1 MNAMIRCENYTGGEW
16 TGASQGALIESFNPA
31 TGELVGTAPA
41 ASARDVQDAVAAARE
56 AFETSGWAEDSQ
68 LRTRVLNTFAREIWN
83 RIDELGRL
91 LTDENGKVIAD
102 ARYEVDRGA
111 GIVEYYAGM
120 AQNVLGRSS
129 MPMPGLYSFVV
140 REPLGVAGLI
150 VPFNFPVV
158 LLLRALAP
166 ALAAGNAVII
176 KPALYTPAI
185 TCELVRILAG
195 IEGLPPGIVNL
206 VAGSNDVGA
215 ELVKHPEVDI
225 ISVTGSTNTGKLV
238 MQAAANNLTRVS
250 LELGGKSPNII
261 FDDADMERAVT
272 QSLQGSWV
280 TFSGQ
285 VCYAGTRLL
294 IQDGIY
300 DGFLAAL
307 KERAEKL
314 KLGYGIHPE
323 TEMGPVIDR
332 RQLGTVL
339 DFIET
344 GKREANLVTGGCVR
358 DDGDL
363 AKGNFIAPTIFDQVP
378 VDSRINREEVFG
390 PVLSVFRFRETDEA
404 VEIANS
410 TDYGLAGAVW
420 TRDINRAFR
429 VAKRVKSG
437 IVWVNNYG
445 KLPYQAVMGGYKQS
459 GIGRQYGEEGL
470 NEFTQL
476 KHVAVDI
483 GEN

>member
-1 MNAMIRCENYTGGEW
+1 MITCQNYIGGEW
-16 TGASQGALIESFNPA
+16 LPPRGGAVIESKNPA
-31 TGELVGTAPA
+31 TGEIVATAPN
-41 ASARDVQDAVAAARE
+41 ASIEDVQSSVVAARK
-56 AFETSGWAEDSQ
+56 AFETSNWAEDSQ
-68 LRTRVLNTFAREIWN
+68 LRTRVLNRFAQEIWN
-83 RIDELGRL
+83 RIDDLGRL

-111 GIVEYYAGM
+111 GILEYYAGM
-120 AQNVLGRSS
+120 AQNVMGRTSV
-129 MPMPGLYSFVV
+129 PMPNLYSFVV

-176 KPALYTPAI
+176 KPAVYTPGI
-185 TCELVRILAG
+185 TYELVRILSE
-195 IEGLPPGIVNL
+195 IEGIPSGIVNL
-206 VAGSNDVGA
+206 ISGSNDVGA
-215 ELVKHPEVDI
+215 ELVKNPDVDI

-238 MQAAANNLTRVS
+238 MKEAANNLTKVS

-261 FDDADMERAVT
+261 FNDADMKRAVT
-272 QSLQGSWV
+272 HSLKGSWI
-280 TFSGQ
+280 TFAGQ

-294 IQDGIY
+294 VQDGIY
-300 DGFLAAL
+300 DKFLEEL
-307 KERAEKL
+307 KHRAEQL
-314 KLGYGIHPE
+314 KLGYGINPDV
-323 TEMGPVIDR
+323 EMGPIIDKK
-332 RQLGTVL
+332 QLGTVL

-344 GKREANLVTGGCVR
+344 GKKDANLVTGGYVR
-358 DDGDL
+358 DDGEL

-378 VDSRINREEVFG
+378 VDSRINKEEVFG
-390 PVLSVFRFRETDEA
+390 PVLSVFRFKEVDEA

-420 TRDINRAFR
+420 TRDINQAFR
-429 VAKRVKSG
+429 VARRVKSG

-476 KHVAVDI
+476 KHIAVDI
-483 GEN
+483 GDN

>member
-1 MNAMIRCENYTGGEW
+1 MITCENYTGGEW
-16 TGASQGALIESFNPA
+16 TGTSSGSVIESFNPA
-31 TGELVGTAPA
+31 TGELVGTAPT
-41 ASARDVQDAVAAARE
+41 ASAQDVQNAVAAARN
-56 AFETSGWAEDSQ
+56 AFETSNWAENSQ
-68 LRTRVLNTFAREIWN
+68 LRTRVLNNFAREILN
-83 RIDELGRL
+83 RIDDLGRL

-102 ARYEVDRGA
+102 AQYEVDRGA

-120 AQNVLGRSS
+120 AQNVLGRTS
-129 MPMPGLYSFVV
+129 MPIPNLYSFVV

-176 KPALYTPAI
+176 KPAFYTPAI
-185 TCELVRILAG
+185 TYELVRILSEIDG
-195 IEGLPPGIVNL
+195 IPPGIVNL
-206 VAGSNDVGA
+206 IAGSNDVGA
-215 ELVKHPEVDI
+215 ELVRNPDVDI

-238 MQAAANNLTRVS
+238 MKEAAKNLTRVS

-261 FDDADMERAVT
+261 FDDADIERAIT
-272 QSLQGSWV
+272 QSLKGSWI

-285 VCYAGTRLL
+285 VCYAGTRLI

-300 DGFLAAL
+300 DRFLREL
-307 KERAEKL
+307 KDRAEKL

-323 TEMGPVIDR
+323 TEMGPVIDKK
-332 RQLGTVL
+332 QISSVL

-344 GKREANLVTGGCVR
+344 GKKDANLVTGGYVR

-363 AKGNFIAPTIFDQVP
+363 ARGNFIAPTIFDQVP

-390 PVLSVFRFRETDEA
+390 PVLSVFRFSEADEA
-404 VEIANS
+404 IEIANS
-410 TDYGLAGAVW
+410 TEYGLAGAVW
-420 TRDINRAFR
+420 TRDINQAFR
-429 VAKRVKSG
+429 VARRVKSG

-476 KHVAVDI
+476 KHIAVDI
-483 GEN
+483 GDN

>member
-1 MNAMIRCENYTGGEW
+1 MITCENYTGGEW
-16 TGASQGALIESFNPA
+16 TGTSPDNVIESFNPA

-41 ASARDVQDAVAAARE
+41 ASVQDVHNAVAAARY
-56 AFETSGWAEDSQ
+56 AYETSDWTENSQ
-68 LRTRVLNTFAREIWN
+68 LRTRVLNNFAREIWN
-83 RIDELGRL
+83 RIDDLGRL
-91 LTDENGKVIAD
+91 LTDENGKIIAD
-102 ARYEVDRGA
+102 ARYEADRGA

-120 AQNVLGRSS
+120 AQNVLGRTS
-129 MPMPGLYSFVV
+129 MPMPDLYSFVV

-166 ALAAGNAVII
+166 ALAAGNAVVI

-185 TCELVRILAG
+185 TYELVRILSE
-195 IEGLPPGIVNL
+195 IEGIPRGIVNL
-206 VAGSNDVGA
+206 IAGSNDVGA
-215 ELVKHPEVDI
+215 ELVRHPDVDI

-238 MQAAANNLTRVS
+238 MREAATNLTRVS

-261 FDDADMERAVT
+261 FDDADIERAVT
-272 QSLQGSWV
+272 QSLKGSWI

-300 DGFLAAL
+300 DRFLGEL
-307 KERAEKL
+307 KDRAEKL

-323 TEMGPVIDR
+323 TEMGPVIDK
-332 RQLGTVL
+332 RQVSAVL
-339 DFIET
+339 DFIEA
-344 GKREANLVTGGCVR
+344 GKEEANLVTGGHLR
-358 DDGDL
+358 EDGDL
-363 AKGNFIAPTIFDQVP
+363 ANGNFIAPTIFDQVP
-378 VDSRINREEVFG
+378 VQSRINKEEVFG
-390 PVLSVFRFRETDEA
+390 PVLSVFRFREADEA

-410 TDYGLAGAVW
+410 TEYGLAGAVW
-420 TRDINRAFR
+420 TRDINQALR
-429 VAKRVKSG
+429 VARRVKSG

-476 KHVAVDI
+476 KHIAVDI
-483 GEN
+483 GDN